1 MAPRL
6 RRMRPYHPRKRS
18 KKGPSLIRQALKDLK
33 HRIDSD
39 VGTIIVQYE
48 QGNIE
53 ALSSAQLKA
62 KSDFQKHSD
71 EMQKLAQKLGDNY
84 VSAVRE
90 FLSSAE
96 TLIHTQSTWIDEAK
110 IRTCYASRQKLE
122 SELSIAA

>member
-18 KKGPSLIRQALKDLK
+18 KKGPSLIKQALK
-33 HRIDSD
+33 HQIDSD

-48 QGNIE
+48 QGNID

-71 EMQKLAQKLGDNY
+71 EMQKLAQKLGDNC
-84 VSAVRE
+84 VNAVKE
-90 FLSSAE
+90 FLNSAE
-96 TLIHTQSTWIDEAK
+96 TLIHTSSTWIDDAK
-110 IRTCYASRQKLE
+110 IRTCYATRKKLE
-122 SELSIAA
+122 SELGVAA